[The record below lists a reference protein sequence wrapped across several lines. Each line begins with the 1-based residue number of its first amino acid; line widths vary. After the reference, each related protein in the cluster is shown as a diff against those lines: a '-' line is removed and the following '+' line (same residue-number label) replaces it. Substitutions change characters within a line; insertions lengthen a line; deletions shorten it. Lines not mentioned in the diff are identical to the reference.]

1 MSNTPG
7 FGAALGEFIGGLWNL
22 GAQSLRD
29 AEAWRDQANTER
41 TRRAN
46 ERASRK
52 QQQEWLEE
60 VRRQN
65 SRGQAGFA
73 NEAEARA
80 ALNGK
85 GGRPSNLDRRKF

>member
-29 AEAWRDQANTER
+29 AEGWSDQVDRAR
-41 TRRAN
+41 QRRAD
-46 ERASRK
+46 ERASLR
-52 QQQEWLEE
+52 QQEQWLEK
-60 VRRQN
+60 VRQEK

-73 NEAEARA
+73 SEAEAHA